1 MSNMNNHHARVP
13 LYDCCMDQ
21 EVLPPQ
27 SRHRDELVKAVSH
40 AGVVWAGL
48 FALGI
53 GLGVVITS
61 HGLPWWLAPIISG
74 VLFAGSVEFILIGM
88 LSAGASVPAIALTT
102 FLVNSRHLFYGM
114 SFPLDRVASR
124 LGKSYSMFALC
135 DEAYALITAL
145 DHRAL
150 SSRRILWTQ
159 CGLHLSWVAGAT
171 TGGLAG
177 ASFLSGL
184 KGLDFVLIA
193 MFLVLVLDTYRLRP
207 DIPGIALAVVA
218 ALAALAI
225 APGAMILVAMCCYT
239 VTLVVRHHLTR
250 SGTEERAGHA

>member
-1 MSNMNNHHARVP
+1 MTHGSLATKPR
-13 LYDCCMDQ
+13 Q
-21 EVLPPQ
+21 
-27 SRHRDELVKAVSH
+27 RGELAKAAGH
-40 AGVVWAGL
+40 AGVVWTGL

-53 GLGVVITS
+53 GLGVVLTA

-114 SFPLDRVASR
+114 SFPLDQVNGRI
-124 LGKSYSMFALC
+124 GKSYSMFALC

-145 DHRAL
+145 GSRAL
-150 SSRRILWTQ
+150 NSRRILWTQ

-171 TGGLAG
+171 AGGLAG
-177 ASFLSGL
+177 ASVLSGL

-193 MFLVLVLDTYRLRP
+193 MFLVLTLDTYRSRP
-207 DIPGIALAVVA
+207 DIPCVALAVTA
-218 ALAALAI
+218 ALAALVI
-225 APGAMILVAMCCYT
+225 APGAMVLVAMCCYT
-239 VTLVVRHHLTR
+239 AALIARYHLTR
-250 SGTEERAGHA
+250 GSRAKGRPVHA

>member
-1 MSNMNNHHARVP
+1 MN
-13 LYDCCMDQ
+13 Q
-21 EVLPPQ
+21 EVLSPR
-27 SRHRDELVKAVSH
+27 SRRWNELAKAASH

-53 GLGVVITS
+53 GLGVVVTA

-102 FLVNSRHLFYGM
+102 FLVNSRHLFYGI
-114 SFPLDRVASR
+114 SFPLDRVGSR
-124 LGKSYSMFALC
+124 IGKSYSMFALC

-145 DHRAL
+145 DARAL
-150 SSRRILWTQ
+150 NSRRILWTQ

-171 TGGLAG
+171 AGGLAG

-193 MFLVLVLDTYRLRP
+193 MFLVLTLDTYRARP
-207 DIPGIALAVVA
+207 DIPCVALAVVA
-218 ALAALAI
+218 ALTALVI
-225 APGAMILVAMCCYT
+225 APGAMVLVAMCCYT
-239 VTLVVRHHLTR
+239 ATLIARHHLTR
-250 SGTEERAGHA
+250 RLSTEGQPAHA

>member
-1 MSNMNNHHARVP
+1 MS
-13 LYDCCMDQ
+13 Q
-21 EVLPPQ
+21 EVLSPRSP
-27 SRHRDELVKAVSH
+27 RGDELLKAAGH

-53 GLGVVITS
+53 GLGVVVTA
-61 HGLPWWLAPIISG
+61 HGLPWWLASLISG

-102 FLVNSRHLFYGM
+102 FLVNSRHLFYGL
-114 SFPLDRVASR
+114 SFPLDRIGSR
-124 LGKSYSMFALC
+124 IGKSYSMFALC

-145 DHRAL
+145 DEQAL

-159 CGLHLSWVAGAT
+159 FGLHLSWVAGAT
-171 TGGLAG
+171 AGGLAG

-193 MFLVLVLDTYRLRP
+193 MFLVLTIDTYRSRP
-207 DIPGIALAVVA
+207 DRRGAALAVTA
-218 ALAALAI
+218 ALVALVLV
-225 APGAMILVAMCCYT
+225 PGAMVLVAMCGYT
-239 VTLVVRHHLTR
+239 VTLVARHYVTR
-250 SGTEERAGHA
+250 VPHARPQASHA

>member
-1 MSNMNNHHARVP
+1 MS
-13 LYDCCMDQ
+13 Q
-21 EVLPPQ
+21 EVLSARSP
-27 SRHRDELVKAVSH
+27 RGDELLKAAGH

-53 GLGVVITS
+53 GLGVVVTA
-61 HGLPWWLAPIISG
+61 HGLPWWLAPLISG

-102 FLVNSRHLFYGM
+102 FLVNSRHLFYGL
-114 SFPLDRVASR
+114 SFPLDRIGSR
-124 LGKSYSMFALC
+124 IGKSYSMFALC

-145 DHRAL
+145 DEQAL

-159 CGLHLSWVAGAT
+159 FGLHLSWVAGAT
-171 TGGLAG
+171 AGGLAG

-193 MFLVLVLDTYRLRP
+193 MFLVLTIDTYRSRP
-207 DIPGIALAVVA
+207 DRRGAALAVTA
-218 ALAALAI
+218 ALVALVLV
-225 APGAMILVAMCCYT
+225 PGAMVLVAMCGYT
-239 VTLVVRHHLTR
+239 VTLVARHYVTR
-250 SGTEERAGHA
+250 VPHARPQASHA